1 MKSLKRL
8 SEIEKEGNGSMKRVS
23 IKDVAREAGV
33 SATTVSYVLNKKPS
47 ETISA
52 ETSQRV
58 LQAVERLH
66 YVPNL
71 NARSL
76 SSRRTNLIGVVIPQT
91 EPGKEFMFSN
101 PFYGELLSSIEY
113 SARQNG
119 YHLLLTGTRENQ
131 SYLSIAQ
138 TRSVDGIIIV
148 GTYPS
153 KSLDDLRNIGVPIVL
168 VDSYVTDDAF
178 HTIGIEDR
186 IGAREAV
193 RYLIQMGHEQI
204 AFVSGSIRE
213 NGVNNKRYQ
222 GYCEAMQEA
231 GLPVL
236 QENLFLGD
244 VSFEFGMDAA
254 AQYVKQGK
262 RQTAAFATADV
273 LAVGMIKSL
282 LQSGVKVPEEL
293 SIVGFDDVSAAQMCY
308 PSLTTVHQD
317 ISLKGREAVSCIL
330 RAIEQPGQERMEN
343 ILPLRLIERDSV
355 CKRERGND

>member
-1 MKSLKRL
+1 
-8 SEIEKEGNGSMKRVS
+8 MKRVS

-33 SATTVSYVLNKKPS
+33 SATTVSYVLNKKPN

-58 LQAVERLH
+58 LQAVEKLH

-113 SARQNG
+113 NARKNG
-119 YHLLLTGTRENQ
+119 YHLLLTGTREDQ

-153 KSLDDLRNIGVPIVL
+153 RSLDDLRNIGVPIVL
-168 VDSYVTDDAF
+168 VDSYVTDEAF
-178 HTIGIEDR
+178 HTIGIEDKS
-186 IGAREAV
+186 GAREAV
-193 RYLIQMGHEQI
+193 RYLIQMGHERI

-222 GYCEAMQEA
+222 GYCEAMSEA
-231 GLPVL
+231 GLTVF
-236 QENLFLGD
+236 QEDLYLGD
-244 VSFEFGMDAA
+244 VSFEYGMEA
-254 AQYVKQGK
+254 AQQYMK
-262 RQTAAFATADV
+262 RGTLQTAAFATADV
-273 LAVGMIKSL
+273 LAVGMLKKL
-282 LQSGVKVPEEL
+282 LQNGIKVPEDI
-293 SIVGFDDVSAAQMCY
+293 SIVGFDDVSMAQMCY

-317 ISLKGREAVSCIL
+317 ISEKGKEAVACIL
-330 RAIEQPGQERMEN
+330 KAIEAPGKERMEH
-343 ILPLRLIERDSV
+343 ILPLTLVERDSV
-355 CKRERGND
+355 CKRRKDHD